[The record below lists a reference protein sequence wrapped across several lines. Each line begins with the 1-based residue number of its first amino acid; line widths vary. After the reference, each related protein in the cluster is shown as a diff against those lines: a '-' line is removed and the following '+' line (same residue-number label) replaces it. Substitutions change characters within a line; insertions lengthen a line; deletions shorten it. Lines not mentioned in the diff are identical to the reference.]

1 MQHSIINYRSP
12 CYTLPPHAYSITVS
26 LCLLTTFSHS
36 PSSLHPK
43 SCCWQTP
50 ICSLN
55 LWVQFF
61 SDIIYQVGSCSLYLS
76 LRLSKGVR
84 VLSCFSGVWLFETPR
99 TVAHQ
104 VPLSIEFSRQEY
116 WSGLPFPPSGD
127 LPDPGIKSA
136 SLRSPA
142 LAGRFFTP
150 RTTW

>member
-1 MQHSIINYRSP
+1 MLYITSP
-12 CYTLPPHAYSITVS
+12 CLLYNCKFVS
-26 LCLLTTFSHS
+26 FDHLHS
-36 PSSLHPK
+36 FPSSLHPK

-61 SDIIYQVGSCSLYLS
+61 SDIIYQVGSYSLYLS
-76 LRLSKGVR
+76 LRLSKCVR
-84 VLSCFSGVWLFETPR
+84 VISCFSGVWLFETPR